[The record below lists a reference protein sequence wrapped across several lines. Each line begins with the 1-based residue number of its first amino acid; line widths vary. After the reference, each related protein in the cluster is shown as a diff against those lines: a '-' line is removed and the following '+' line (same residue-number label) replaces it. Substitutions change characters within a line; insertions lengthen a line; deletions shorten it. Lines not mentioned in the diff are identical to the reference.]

1 MRPDVFVESN
11 IIRCLA
17 CDICPTHIDVDEE
30 YRCII
35 KSKKDDLH
43 AIHNEFLNADA
54 IIPVVFSPLN
64 RDGLVSNYQRLMER
78 TRYFRRGDYVFSDL
92 LTAPMVIEDIGSA
105 ENMHIRMMTSMVRHH
120 TILSMPQVLYRY
132 KHVVVNFNE
141 VKKNLEGFIA
151 AAKKVVTAK
160 MLAYSSS
167 VNHLKYNPVGYVLS
181 STKDA
186 EDEKLRKRVAMIE
199 GRVNKAKIDVKKR
212 VS

>member
-1 MRPDVFVESN
+1 MR
-11 IIRCLA
+11 L
-17 CDICPTHIDVDEE
+17 
-30 YRCII
+30 
-35 KSKKDDLH
+35 
-43 AIHNEFLNADA
+43 
-54 IIPVVFSPLN
+54 
-64 RDGLVSNYQRLMER
+64 
-78 TRYFRRGDYVFSDL
+78 
-92 LTAPMVIEDIGSA
+92 
-105 ENMHIRMMTSMVRHH
+105 
-120 TILSMPQVLYRY
+120 
-132 KHVVVNFNE
+132 
-141 VKKNLEGFIA
+141 KKNLEGFIA